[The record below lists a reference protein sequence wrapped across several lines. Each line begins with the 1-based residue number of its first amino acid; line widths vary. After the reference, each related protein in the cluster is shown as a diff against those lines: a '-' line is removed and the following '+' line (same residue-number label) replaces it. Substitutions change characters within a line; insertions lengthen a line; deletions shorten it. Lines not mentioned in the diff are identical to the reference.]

1 MFFKLATLCIAFSV
15 AAGAPSAPPS
25 YGAPPPPVP
34 VYEAPPSYGAP
45 PPPPP
50 APVEPA
56 PPSYGPPPPPPAAE
70 PIPPYAFNYAVL
82 DTESGSD
89 FSAEEES
96 KDGAVTGQYK
106 ILRADG
112 KIMTVTYSVEGES
125 GFVAD
130 IVTEDAPVA
139 PAAPAYGAPPAPLP
153 QYLPS
158 YASTPSKLLS

>member
-50 APVEPA
+50 PPP
-56 PPSYGPPPPPPAAE
+56 PPSYGPPPPAAE

-96 KDGAVTGQYK
+96 KDGAVSGQYK
-106 ILRADG
+106 VLRADG
-112 KIMTVTYSVEGES
+112 KIMTVTYSVEGDS

-130 IVTEDAPVA
+130 IVTEAAPVVA
-139 PAAPAYGAPPAPLP
+139 AAPAYGAPPAPLP
-153 QYLPS
+153 EYLPS
-158 YASTPSKLLS
+158 YA

>member
-25 YGAPPPPVP
+25 Y
-34 VYEAPPSYGAP
+34 
-45 PPPPP
+45 

-56 PPSYGPPPPPPAAE
+56 PPSYGPPPPAAE

-82 DTESGSD
+82 DTESESD

-96 KDGAVTGQYK
+96 KDGAVSGQYK
-106 ILRADG
+106 VLRADG

-158 YASTPSKLLS
+158 YA

>member
-45 PPPPP
+45 PPPPQHLSNLLHP
-50 APVEPA
+50 HM
-56 PPSYGPPPPPPAAE
+56 GPPPPPAAE

-96 KDGAVTGQYK
+96 KDGAVSGQYK
-106 ILRADG
+106 VLRADG

-158 YASTPSKLLS
+158 YA